1 MSGVTIAWDEAVP
14 PITEAAGL
22 GYARIQSDKTST
34 RMGLDAEHGWP
45 TAGGLSGY
53 HRYGSARAF
62 VGTQSRVSSSDTD
75 GRLMVASD
83 TSQLFGVGST
93 GTNFIGGPRV
103 ISADSYPSGA
113 APSRYQFVDSF
124 GTATTGSDGAVMVTF
139 PNSGYSNLPIIVAT
153 PNSIGTTAAF
163 VNIGES
169 RTTNFTAHGFVDASG
184 VSISLMTLGSI
195 QFAWRAVGLRVL

>member
-1 MSGVTIAWDEAVP
+1 MSGVTIAWDEASP

-22 GYARIQSDKTST
+22 GYARILSDKTST

-53 HRYGSARAF
+53 HRLGSARAF
-62 VGTQSRVSSSDTD
+62 VGTQSRVSSGDTD

-113 APSRYQFVDSF
+113 APGRYQFVESF
-124 GTATTGSDGAVMVTF
+124 GTSVTDATGAVRVVY
-139 PNSGYSNLPIIVAT
+139 PNSGFSTIPLVFTT
-153 PNSIGTTAAF
+153 PNSVGTTAAF
-163 VNIGES
+163 VNVGDS
-169 RTTNFTAHGFVDASG
+169 RTTDFVAHGFADTSG
-184 VSISLMTLGSI
+184 VSISLMTLAS
-195 QFAWRAVGLRVL
+195 FAFVWRAIGLRVL